1 MRMKRI
7 EVQSIKRAGNLTV
20 FFLALIIFAGLLA
33 ACEQKPD
40 EPADGLHE
48 ARQAFARKEFLDA
61 ERQYERYLQQ
71 NPEGTQRWEA
81 WERLVDIALS
91 IREDQHLATDI
102 LEAMAL
108 EYTEDPKRGKEAL
121 ERLGQVYESGHR
133 WDQALGAWKRLLAFP
148 GVSKAEQGHLHL
160 KLAKIY
166 QLRGQNDLAA
176 ASLRSCL
183 DMRTGPEVNASCLY
197 ELAQVLMMNEQG
209 EQAKIYLMELGKMPD
224 ASLETKVLGAFAL
237 ADFEEE
243 QGNFQKSLDIF
254 ESIKSIYPNPD
265 AVEARIKG
273 LRQKV
278 KDYGPVRPVL

>member
-1 MRMKRI
+1 MAAVVNFSKA
-7 EVQSIKRAGNLTV
+7 SIL
-20 FFLALIIFAGLLA
+20 FWLILAVCAGLLA
-33 ACEQKPD
+33 ACED
-40 EPADGLHE
+40 EPPAPADELYG
-48 ARQAFARKEFLDA
+48 ARQAFSRKEFLDA

-71 NPEGTQRWEA
+71 NPEGSQRWEA

-91 IREDQHLATDI
+91 IREDQRLATDI

-108 EYTEDPKRGKEAL
+108 EYNEDPKLGKASL

-133 WDQALGAWKRLLAFP
+133 WDQALSAWRRLLVFP
-148 GVSKAEQGHLHL
+148 GVSKTEQAGLHL
-160 KLAKIY
+160 KLGKIY

-176 ASLRSCL
+176 SSLRACL
-183 DMRTGPEVNASCLY
+183 DMRAAPEVNASCLY
-197 ELAQVLMMNEQG
+197 ELAQVFMMNDQG
-209 EQAKIYLMELGKMPD
+209 QQAKIYLTELGKMPD
-224 ASLETKVLGAFAL
+224 APLEVKVLGAFAL

-254 ESIKSIYPNPD
+254 KSIKAIYPNPD
-265 AVEARIKG
+265 AVEERIKG